1 MEMIEAKYFTVEEA
15 NRTLPLVRRIV
26 ADILQA
32 GQDIRTI
39 SLEIEKPEEDPRIVA
54 LMDEL
59 DRLFEEIEE
68 LGCSYRDWNFQMG
81 LVDFPT
87 IVSGRESCLCWRSD
101 ETEVL
106 YYHDAE
112 SGYAGRRAL
121 PKENEN

>member
-1 MEMIEAKYFTVEEA
+1 MIEAKYFTVEEA

>member
-1 MEMIEAKYFTVEEA
+1 MIEAKYFTVDEA

-26 ADILQA
+26 VDILQA

-59 DRLFEEIEE
+59 DNLFEEVES

-81 LVDFPT
+81 LVDFPS
-87 IVSGRESCLCWRSD
+87 IVAGREACLCWRSD
-101 ETEVL
+101 EAEVL
-106 YYHDAE
+106 YYHDTE
-112 SGYAGRRAL
+112 SGYAGRRPL
-121 PKENEN
+121 PKEITES